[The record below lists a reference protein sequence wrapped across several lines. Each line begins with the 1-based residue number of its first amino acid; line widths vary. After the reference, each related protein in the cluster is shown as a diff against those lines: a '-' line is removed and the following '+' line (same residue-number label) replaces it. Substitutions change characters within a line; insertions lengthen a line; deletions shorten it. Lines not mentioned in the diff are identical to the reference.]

1 MTAPTPRTLP
11 SRSSRPATTEHMP
24 ALPTTH
30 EMFLDVITAP
40 MEVSA
45 QLNSDV
51 AVSRAGWPLGVE
63 LLDPQEAGS

>member
-11 SRSSRPATTEHMP
+11 SPGWPAATEHMP

-30 EMFLDVITAP
+30 EMFLDVMTAP

-45 QLNSDV
+45 QPNSDF

-63 LLDPQEAGS
+63 LMDSHEAGS

>member
-11 SRSSRPATTEHMP
+11 APGWPAATEHMP

-30 EMFLDVITAP
+30 EMFLGVITAP

-45 QLNSDV
+45 HLNSDF

-63 LLDPQEAGS
+63 LVDAQEGGP